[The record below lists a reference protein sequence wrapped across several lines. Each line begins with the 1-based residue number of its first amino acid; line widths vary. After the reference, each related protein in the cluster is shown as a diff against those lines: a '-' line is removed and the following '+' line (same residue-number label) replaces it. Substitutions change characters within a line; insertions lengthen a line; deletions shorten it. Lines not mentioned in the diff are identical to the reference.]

1 MSGYKYEFGKV
12 FEFEPVEGSK
22 HEASVIMLHGL
33 GDTGE
38 GWSFCGKHMQM
49 PGVRWLFPTA
59 PTRPISCNMGMA
71 MPGWFDIKNL
81 PLDTSAMDDV
91 DQVSQEQVKKH
102 MDDDDVADSV
112 NFVLSL
118 VKKEMDK
125 GIPSEKIVLGGFSQG
140 GLVAARAALESTA
153 NLAGCVVLSSW
164 VGHFNAVDGKGTAL
178 PFFIGHGEA
187 DPMVPVAL
195 GHKSNAFLKNLEYNV
210 TLRTY
215 RGIGC
220 VESLYINPYP
230 CARVRACAC
239 ACVMDPNRADTSLSL
254 SLCVSLVVVLL
265 EPCDAL
271 ASHSA
276 SPEELDDVK
285 DFLGSCLA
293 PALSL
298 EEASALS
305 AGKIKKL
312 LLSKGV
318 DITGCL
324 EKADLL
330 EKLKT
335 LY

>member
-195 GHKSNAFLKNLEYNV
+195 GHKSNAFLKNLGYNV

-215 RGIGC
+215 RGIG
-220 VESLYINPYP
+220 
-230 CARVRACAC
+230 
-239 ACVMDPNRADTSLSL
+239 
-254 SLCVSLVVVLL
+254 
-265 EPCDAL
+265 
-271 ASHSA
+271 
-276 SPEELDDVK
+276 
-285 DFLGSCLA
+285 
-293 PALSL
+293 
-298 EEASALS
+298 
-305 AGKIKKL
+305 
-312 LLSKGV
+312 
-318 DITGCL
+318 
-324 EKADLL
+324 
-330 EKLKT
+330 
-335 LY
+335 